1 VSDLTTRKRAAGTGS
16 GDAGSGSP
24 PRLRLESLAKRYP
37 GAERATVDQVDL
49 EVPAG
54 QLLALLGPSGCGK
67 TTILRMI
74 AGLIEPTSGRIL
86 IGERD
91 ITRAAPQHRQIGMVF
106 QSYALFPHLDVR
118 RNVAFGLEVQRT
130 GRAEREQRVAD
141 ALSLVHL
148 EGLGGR
154 RVSQLSGG
162 QQQRVALARA
172 LVTAPQLLLLD
183 EPLSNLD
190 AVLRI
195 AMRDEIRGLQRRTG
209 TTTVFVTHD
218 RDEALTMADQ
228 VAVLADGRVQQV
240 GTPADLYERPASPFV
255 AGFLGPANLVPAI
268 VEEVAE
274 EAAAEQGAGLAVLR
288 TGTGE
293 IVRARS
299 APGLAGRAV
308 NVLVRPHQLRLDR
321 LGPQDDAARQ
331 DPGRPAAGRSGGSLT
346 GTVTE
351 CSYAGDRLRY
361 LVKAADRDF
370 RVEIPTG
377 AAAPIGPGETVL
389 ATWAA
394 EDAWVVPAPEE
405 P

>member
-1 VSDLTTRKRAAGTGS
+1 VSNVATRKRAEGIRS
-16 GDAGSGSP
+16 GDAGLGSP
-24 PRLRLESLAKRYP
+24 LHLRLESLAKRYP
-37 GAERATVDQVDL
+37 GADRATVDHVDL
-49 EVPAG
+49 EVQAG

-74 AGLIEPTSGRIL
+74 AGLIEPTSGRIRL
-86 IGERD
+86 GERD
-91 ITRAAPQHRQIGMVF
+91 ITRATPQHRQIGMVF

-130 GRAEREQRVAD
+130 SRTEREQRVQEV
-141 ALSLVHL
+141 LSLVHL

-172 LVTAPQLLLLD
+172 LVIAPKLLLLD

-218 RDEALTMADQ
+218 RDEALSMADQ
-228 VAVLADGRVQQV
+228 VAVLADGRVQQA
-240 GTPADLYERPASPFV
+240 GTPADLYERPANPFV
-255 AGFLGPANLVPAI
+255 AGFLGAANLVPAV
-268 VEEVAE
+268 VEEE
-274 EAAAEQGAGLAVLR
+274 DSGLAVLR
-288 TGTGE
+288 TDTGE

-299 APGLAGRAV
+299 APGLAGQAV

-321 LGPQDDAARQ
+321 VEPQDGTGSPDA
-331 DPGRPAAGRSGGSLT
+331 DRSGGSLT
-346 GTVTE
+346 GVVTE
-351 CSYAGDRLRY
+351 CSYTGDRLRY
-361 LVKAADRDF
+361 RIEAGDRDF

-377 AAAPIGPGETVL
+377 AEAPIVPGETVR

-394 EDAWVVPAPEE
+394 EDAWVVAAQEKA
-405 P
+405 

>member
-1 VSDLTTRKRAAGTGS
+1 VSNVTTGERAVSAGTG
-16 GDAGSGSP
+16 DAGPATP
-24 PRLRLESLAKRYP
+24 PLRLESLAKRYP
-37 GAERATVDQVDL
+37 GVDRAAVDHVDL
-49 EVPAG
+49 QVEAG

-86 IGERD
+86 LGERD
-91 ITRAAPQHRQIGMVF
+91 ITRAAPQHRQVGMVF

-118 RNVAFGLEVQRT
+118 RNVAFGLEVRRAS
-130 GRAEREQRVAD
+130 RAERDRLVAE

-148 EGLGGR
+148 EGLGAR

-172 LVTAPQLLLLD
+172 LVIEPQLLLLD

-218 RDEALTMADQ
+218 RDEALSMADQ
-228 VAVLADGRVQQV
+228 VAVLCDGRVQQV
-240 GTPADLYERPASPFV
+240 GTPAELYERPANPFV
-255 AGFLGPANLVPAI
+255 AGFLGAANLVPAV
-268 VEEVAE
+268 VERE
-274 EAAAEQGAGLAVLR
+274 EAGLAVLR
-288 TGTGE
+288 TDAGE
-293 IVRARS
+293 VIRARS
-299 APGLAGRAV
+299 APGTAGQAV
-308 NVLVRPHQLRLDR
+308 QVLVRPHQMRLTTA
-321 LGPQDDAARQ
+321 GPSGGGNRKDGDLA
-331 DPGRPAAGRSGGSLT
+331 GGSLT
-346 GTVTE
+346 GVVTE
-351 CSYAGDRLRY
+351 CTYTGDRLRY
-361 LVKAADRDF
+361 RVEGEGRDF

-377 AAAPIGPGETVL
+377 TAAAIGAGQNVR

-394 EDAWVVPAPEE
+394 DDAWVVSALETA
-405 P
+405 